1 MGFKSLSVEEAVKS
15 IENGALIVDVRE
27 QSEYEEAHLNNGIL
41 VPLST
46 ISAEK
51 ITEIN
56 PDNKTIL
63 IHCRSGKRSKVAAN
77 ILLSQNYTGEILE
90 LDEGINAWMESNHCL
105 LYTSPSPRDLS
116 TSRMPSSA

>member
-41 VPLST
+41 VQLSM

-56 PDNKTIL
+56 PDN
-63 IHCRSGKRSKVAAN
+63 
-77 ILLSQNYTGEILE
+77 
-90 LDEGINAWMESNHCL
+90 
-105 LYTSPSPRDLS
+105 
-116 TSRMPSSA
+116 

>member
-56 PDNKTIL
+56 PDKKNDFNT
-63 IHCRSGKRSKVAAN
+63 
-77 ILLSQNYTGEILE
+77 LSFRKKIKG
-90 LDEGINAWMESNHCL
+90 GS
-105 LYTSPSPRDLS
+105 
-116 TSRMPSSA
+116 

>member
-56 PDNKTIL
+56 PDNRTIL

-90 LDEGINAWMESNHCL
+90 LDEGINAWMESNQPII
-105 LYTSPSPRDLS
+105 SGI
-116 TSRMPSSA
+116 